1 MSGYTKLF
9 DSIFMSTIWL
19 EDNATRIVWI
29 ALLGKKDRHGIVEG
43 SIPGLAHLARVT
55 VDEAEAAINKFLA
68 PDPHSRTS
76 DHDGRR
82 IERVDGGWLIL
93 NHEKYRDMLSK
104 EDKLERD
111 RIRQQRKR
119 DHLKLS
125 AKSVTNVDE
134 SDESE
139 NVRDVAHTD
148 TDTDPI
154 SQNPKTQEPTP
165 LGHSPN
171 DQKVFSGSLPS
182 SENRE
187 EQTPEGVVISPI
199 TICAAWTRQ
208 KERDAS
214 LSKAKLAVLAAAIY
228 HEYPRKAAN
237 APALKAI
244 EKSIVAISK
253 RTASENR
260 RAFNGDI
267 DLAAGW
273 LKSRTVLFAKS
284 PQGQREDKA
293 FIPHPATWFNG
304 ARYDDDASE
313 WNHVGV
319 SKNPPS
325 RTFGPIS
332 GNGEQD
338 PGFADVLSRP
348 DPVWVEAGSR

>member
-1 MSGYTKLF
+1 VSGYTKLF

-82 IERVDGGWLIL
+82 IERVDGGWLVL

-104 EDKLERD
+104 EDKLDRD
-111 RIRQQRKR
+111 RVRQQRKR

-125 AKSVTNVDE
+125 ARSVTNVDE

-139 NVRDVAHTD
+139 NVRDVAH
-148 TDTDPI
+148 TDPI

-171 DQKVFSGSLPS
+171 DRKVFSDSLPS
-182 SENRE
+182 SENGE
-187 EQTPEGVVISPI
+187 EQTPEGVVNSPF
-199 TICAAWTRQ
+199 TICDARAKQ
-208 KERDAS
+208 KERDVRP
-214 LSKAKLAVLAAAIY
+214 LKAKLAVLAAAIY
-228 HEYPRKAAN
+228 HEYPRKVAKAT
-237 APALKAI
+237 ALKEI
-244 EKSIVAISK
+244 GKSITTVAK
-253 RTASENR
+253 RGATDNHE
-260 RAFNGDI
+260 AFNGDI

-284 PQGQREDKA
+284 PQGRREDKT
-293 FIPHPATWFNG
+293 FIPHPATWFHRG
-304 ARYDDDASE
+304 QYDDDPSE
-313 WNHVGV
+313 WKNVGTSGGPKGSPV
-319 SKNPPS
+319 RELTYEDPS
-325 RTFGPIS
+325 A
-332 GNGEQD
+332 
-338 PGFADVLSRP
+338 GFEDVLSRP
-348 DPVWVEAGSR
+348 ESAWEEGA